1 MSAAIVVQALNKQ
14 CARYHADRPT
24 TLKGALAQGL
34 RRIKPVKRFWALR
47 NVSFEVTRGRMVG
60 VIGAN
65 GAGKSTL
72 LRLVSGVGRPDEGRV
87 QVYGRIGALL
97 GLGAGFHPD
106 LTGRENVFVSG
117 VIAGLTRCEI
127 AKRFDAIVTFAELQQ
142 FIESPLRTYS
152 TGMQMRLAFAIAVH
166 TMPEVLFIDEALAV
180 GDLMFQRKCIERI
193 GQFKAEG
200 CTIFLVSHDPTQ
212 IRQLCDEALWL
223 RAGRLVAYGDA
234 ETVVEQYVAQMAHE
248 TRRHTPA
255 AQPSRPTS
263 TGIALRV
270 NENRFGSMELEIVAV
285 HLRDQ
290 VGRLITELES
300 GSALRVDIEY
310 FAPHRIEAPHFSV
323 TISCEDGQVCY
334 DTNTTATGLALA
346 ALQGRGRIALQIER
360 LDLNGGRYY
369 IDVGAYERDWAY
381 AYDYHWHVYPLYIRP
396 SGGKKGILCPPS
408 RWEAGDAVD
417 FKTSVSALQVP

>member
-1 MSAAIVVQALNKQ
+1 MSTAIVVQGLGKQ
-14 CARYHADRPT
+14 FARYHAARPT
-24 TLKGALAQGL
+24 TLKGALARGL

-87 QVYGRIGALL
+87 RVYGRIGALL

-223 RAGRLVAYGDA
+223 RAGRLVAHGNA

-248 TRRHTPA
+248 TRRHTPE

-270 NENRFGSMELEIVAV
+270 NENRFGSMDLEIVAV

-310 FAPHRIEAPHFSV
+310 FAPYRIEAPHFSV

-360 LDLNGGRYY
+360 LDLSGGRYY

-381 AYDYHWHVYPLYIRP
+381 AYDYHWHVYPLYVR
-396 SGGKKGILCPPS
+396 SSRGKKGILCPPS
-408 RWEAGDAVD
+408 RWEAGDTID
-417 FKTSVSALQVP
+417 FKTSVSTLKTP

>member
-1 MSAAIVVQALNKQ
+1 MSAAIVVQDLGKQ

-24 TLKGALAQGL
+24 TLKGVLVQGL
-34 RRIKPVKRFWALR
+34 RRLRPVERFWALR
-47 NVSFEVTRGRMVG
+47 HVSFEVTRGRMVG

-72 LRLVSGVGRPDEGRV
+72 LRLISGVGRPDEGSV
-87 QVYGRIGALL
+87 QVHGRIGALL
-97 GLGAGFHPD
+97 ELGAGFHPD

-117 VIAGLTRCEI
+117 VIAGLTRREI
-127 AKRFDAIVTFAELQQ
+127 AQRFDAIVTFAEVQK

-152 TGMQMRLAFAIAVH
+152 TGMQMRLAFAVAVH

-193 GQFKAEG
+193 CQFKAEG

-212 IRQLCDEALWL
+212 IRQLCDEVLWL
-223 RAGRLVAYGDA
+223 RAGQLVAHGDA
-234 ETVVEQYVAQMAHE
+234 ETVVEQYVSQMENE
-248 TRRHTPA
+248 TRRHTPEA
-255 AQPSRPTS
+255 YPTRPTS
-263 TGIALRV
+263 TGTELRV
-270 NENRFGSMELEIVAV
+270 NENRFGSMELEIVTV

-290 VGRLITELES
+290 AGLLIAELES
-300 GSALRVDIEY
+300 GGALHIDIEY
-310 FAPHRIEAPHFSV
+310 FAPHRIDAANFSV
-323 TISCEDGQVCY
+323 TISCEDGQVCC
-334 DTNTTATGLALA
+334 DTNTTVAALSLS
-346 ALQGRGRIALQIER
+346 ALQGRGRITLQIER

-369 IDVGAYERDWAY
+369 IDVGAYERDWTY

-408 RWEAGDAVD
+408 RWEAGETVD
-417 FKTSVSALQVP
+417 CKPSLSPLKVL